1 MESLLIA
8 GFVLAVLALMAWL
21 FTVIGVAYA
30 IYRFVWQPW
39 RVMRTDINALNE
51 AVKALAAQVQR
62 AQVLAHSDEET
73 ARIEARMNARQ
84 RARSTQEGF
93 R

>member
-8 GFVLAVLALMAWL
+8 GFVLAVLALMAWV
-21 FTVIGVAYA
+21 FTVAAVTYVLYRYVAT
-30 IYRFVWQPW
+30 PW
-39 RVMRTDINALNE
+39 KVMRTDMT
-51 AVKALAAQVQR
+51 ALAQKMTMVESMVNR
-62 AQVLAHSDEET
+62 AQVLAHSDEDT

-84 RARSTQEGF
+84 RARMEMG